1 MKIKARGS
9 QARGEAKQKT
19 ASLVEALYGFDSGH
33 SKKVIAKNRKKA
45 EELKNDKGFVFKVS
59 LYFHIIFFFV
69 FYTHV
74 DICQVLSNS
83 DGKRKG
89 IYKHPIIQ
97 KAINIMWFK
106 NKQDEGTSILYC
118 DLFNLIS
125 VPSIALILTV
135 VSNSVN

>member
-1 MKIKARGS
+1 M
-9 QARGEAKQKT
+9 
-19 ASLVEALYGFDSGH
+19 
-33 SKKVIAKNRKKA
+33 IAENHKKA

-74 DICQVLSNS
+74 DICQVPSDS
-83 DGKRKG
+83 DGERKG

-106 NKQDEGTSILYC
+106 NKQDDVRGHHSPSPITPVIPATSDGPQYIPPHKRL
-118 DLFNLIS
+118 NLRQLLETR
-125 VPSIALILTV
+125 P
-135 VSNSVN
+135 